1 MPHAFFEGL
10 VQDEE
15 GHAVEVVVVGDEAFY
30 VVPDAGFRRHIAARQ
45 VDQQVL
51 RILRGEIEA
60 HRDLAVNSALQMLGR
75 DDLFTKAAVDAS
87 IKNMDQVVDQSLPDE
102 AKSWLGMLGFRIII
116 NLHGDIVRVDM
127 PGQIDEE

>member
-87 IKNMDQVVDQSLPDE
+87 IKNMDQVVDQNLPDDV
-102 AKSWLGMLGFRIII
+102 KSWLGMLGFRVII
-116 NLHGDIVRVDM
+116 NLHGDVVRVEM
-127 PGQIDEE
+127 PGQIAEE

>member
-1 MPHAFFEGL
+1 MPHAFFAGL

-15 GHAVEVVVVGDEAFY
+15 GHAVEVVVVGEEAFY

>member
-15 GHAVEVVVVGDEAFY
+15 GHAVEVVVVGEEAFY
-30 VVPDAGFRRHIAARQ
+30 IVPDAGFRRHIAARQ

-51 RILRGEIEA
+51 RILRSEIEA

-116 NLHGDIVRVDM
+116 NLHGDIVRVNM

>member
-1 MPHAFFEGL
+1 MPHAFFAGL

-127 PGQIDEE
+127 PGQTDEE

>member
-15 GHAVEVVVVGDEAFY
+15 GHTVEVVVVGDEAFY

-51 RILRGEIEA
+51 RTLRGEIEA

>member
-1 MPHAFFEGL
+1 MPHAFFAGL

-127 PGQIDEE
+127 PGRIDEE

>member
-1 MPHAFFEGL
+1 MPHAFFAGL

>member
-1 MPHAFFEGL
+1 MPHAFFAGL

-15 GHAVEVVVVGDEAFY
+15 GHAVEVVVVGEEAFY

-127 PGQIDEE
+127 PGQTDEE